1 MKVSI
6 SSDQVTLWASANDT
20 YEWAQ
25 QPFKRWPCSALSG
38 HRFVATFDRNGLCD
52 LTIDGRQNG
61 GPEVMADELS
71 AICADLLREKLP
83 KDHPAW
89 SVAVGQFLDTEG
101 ESDG

>member
-1 MKVSI
+1 MQVSI

-61 GPEVMADELS
+61 GHEVMADELN
-71 AICADLLREKLP
+71 AICVDLLRGKLP
-83 KDHPAW
+83 EDHPAW
-89 SVAVGQFLDTEG
+89 FVTVGQFLEK
-101 ESDG
+101 ESAVH

>member
-6 SSDQVTLWASANDT
+6 DSDHVALWGSASDT
-20 YEWAQ
+20 YEWAHR
-25 QPFKRWPCSALSG
+25 PFKRWPCSALSG

-52 LTIDGRQNG
+52 LTIDGRHNG

-83 KDHPAW
+83 EDHPAW
-89 SVAVGQFLDTEG
+89 SVAVGQFLETESKHG
-101 ESDG
+101 G

>member
-6 SSDQVTLWASANDT
+6 ESDRVTLWASASHT
-20 YEWAQ
+20 YEWAHR
-25 QPFKRWPCSALSG
+25 PFKRWPCSALSG

-52 LTIDGRQNG
+52 LTIDGRHNG

-83 KDHPAW
+83 EDHPAW
-89 SVAVGQFLDTEG
+89 SVAVDQFLDTEG